1 MTEKKIV
8 KRMSEEEIIRIANE
22 IAGPFGLKAEI
33 FPDIYSVGVQGDE
46 KTYLPVM
53 NLIGPFPGNKAL
65 EKISNEITSRLP
77 VNRVTIQIA
86 KKS

>member
-1 MTEKKIV
+1 MAKKKTEKK
-8 KRMSEEEIIRIANE
+8 MSGKEIIRIANE
-22 IAGPFGLKAEI
+22 IARPFNLKAEI

-46 KTYLPVM
+46 GTYSPVV
-53 NLIGPFPGNKAL
+53 NLVGPFPGNKAL